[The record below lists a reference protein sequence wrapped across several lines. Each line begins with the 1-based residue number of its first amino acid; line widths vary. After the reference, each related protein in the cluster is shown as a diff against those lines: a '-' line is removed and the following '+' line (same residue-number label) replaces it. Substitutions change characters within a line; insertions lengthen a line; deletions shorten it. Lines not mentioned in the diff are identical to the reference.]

1 MTGLAAVRRS
11 ETLHLAGACASL
23 LALSV
28 VLGTGV
34 HLLRPAATCLP
45 WIGEWDLHIET
56 KAFRAGIPVVFLAG
70 ARERAENPAVVIF
83 DARPRA
89 EYEAGHL
96 PRAHSLPVGETDAR
110 LGAYAPLLT
119 LQTPLL
125 VYCGG
130 AQCADALDLALKLRA
145 YGFENLTLYPGGFA
159 EWTEY
164 GGAVRTGAE
173 P

>member
-1 MTGLAAVRRS
+1 MAATRQGEVFLLACTCAGLLGLAAI
-11 ETLHLAGACASL
+11 
-23 LALSV
+23 
-28 VLGTGV
+28 LGTV
-34 HLLRPAATCLP
+34 ANTVRPAATRLP
-45 WIGEWDLHIET
+45 WQGDWEHHIET

>member
-1 MTGLAAVRRS
+1 MAATRQGEVFSLVCTCAGLLGLAAI
-11 ETLHLAGACASL
+11 
-23 LALSV
+23 
-28 VLGTGV
+28 LGTIV
-34 HLLRPAATCLP
+34 NTVRPAATRLP
-45 WIGEWDLHIET
+45 WKGDWEHHLET
-56 KAFRAGIPVVFLAG
+56 KAFQAGIPVVFLAG
-70 ARERAENPAVVIF
+70 ARERAEDPAVVVF
-83 DARPRA
+83 DARTRA

-96 PRAHSLPVGETDAR
+96 PRAHSLPVAETDAR
-110 LGAYAPLLT
+110 LGAYARLLT

-164 GGAVRTGAE
+164 GGEVRTGGE